1 LRQRLVSVSQI
12 SAFSILL
19 VALVGA
25 ISFAVI
31 VTRSQSVD
39 IFKAVVVIESL

>member
-1 LRQRLVSVSQI
+1 M

-31 VTRSQSVD
+31 VARSQSVD
-39 IFKAVVVIESL
+39 IFKGVVVIVVESS